1 MRALSLDY
9 LQTKTTSALTGFLL
23 LLIGISAAVT
33 IGLQF
38 RTLNTALSAAEEN
51 AGHLEKLVQKNSGIN
66 TQTKLSPEAMEEAK
80 QANATL
86 QKLAL
91 PWEGLFKSLESSN
104 PDTIALLA
112 IQPDAGKQVMKLN
125 GEAKDLNAMLDY
137 IKQLQQD
144 KILANI
150 SLLTHEISQRDPEKP
165 VRFTLSATWRTQP

>member
-9 LQTKTTSALTGFLL
+9 LQTKTTSKLTGFLL
-23 LLIGISAAVT
+23 LLIGISIAVA

-38 RTLNTALSAAEEN
+38 RTINAALTVAEEKT
-51 AGHLEKLVQKNSGIN
+51 GHLEKLLQRN
-66 TQTKLSPEAMEEAK
+66 TGAVTQSKPSPGTLDEVK
-80 QANATL
+80 QANEIL

-104 PDTIALLA
+104 TDKIALLA
-112 IQPDAGKQVMKLN
+112 IQPDVTKQVMKLN

-150 SLLTHEISQRDPEKP
+150 SLLTHEINLRDPEKP
-165 VRFTLSATWRTQP
+165 VRFTLSATWRMQP